1 MPGGTRPKRENIEFV
16 LFFFYKGIQRLGWV
30 NLKMPGVNLKM
41 PGGARPKR
49 ENIEFVLFFTRD
61 SAFRGGEP

>member
-1 MPGGTRPKRENIEFV
+1 MPGGARPAHENIEFASRFARDSA
-16 LFFFYKGIQRLGWV
+16 LRGV

-49 ENIEFVLFFTRD
+49 ENIEFVLFFYKGF
-61 SAFRGGEP
+61 SLLGG